1 MIASDAHSL
10 ANIFVGLRLLHISCA
25 LLSVSGFAL
34 RGYWMLTD
42 NPLRQRRTARVLP
55 HIIDTLLLG
64 SAVAMLVIWQT
75 GPQQQPWLIAKIAGL
90 LLYIG
95 LGMVA
100 LRFGR
105 TRRVRVVSYS
115 LALLTA
121 GYIIAVAYTKSPLGP
136 LTL

>member
-1 MIASDAHSL
+1 
-10 ANIFVGLRLLHISCA
+10 
-25 LLSVSGFAL
+25 
-34 RGYWMLTD
+34 MLTD

-64 SAVAMLVIWQT
+64 SAIAMLVIWQT
-75 GPQQQPWLIAKIAGL
+75 GPQQLPWLIAKIAGL

-105 TRRVRVVSYS
+105 TRRVRLVAYS
-115 LALLTA
+115 MALLTA
-121 GYIIAVAYTKSPLGP
+121 GYIIAVAYTKAPLGP
-136 LTL
+136 LAL

>member
-1 MIASDAHSL
+1 MPFEWL
-10 ANIFVGLRLLHISCA
+10 KLLHVSCA

-34 RGYWMLTD
+34 RGYWMMTD
-42 NPLRQRRTARVLP
+42 NPLRQRRPARVLP
-55 HIIDTLLLG
+55 HIVDTLLLG

-75 GPQQQPWLIAKIAGL
+75 GPQQLPWLIAKIAGL
-90 LLYIG
+90 LLYIV

-105 TRRVRVVSYS
+105 TRRVRVASFA

-121 GYIIAVAYTKSPLGP
+121 GYIITVAYSKSPLGP
-136 LTL
+136 LAV